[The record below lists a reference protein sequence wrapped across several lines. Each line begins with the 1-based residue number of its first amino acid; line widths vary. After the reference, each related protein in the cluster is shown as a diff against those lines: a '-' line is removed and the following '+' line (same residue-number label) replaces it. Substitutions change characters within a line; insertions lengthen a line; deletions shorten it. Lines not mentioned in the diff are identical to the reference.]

1 MNSAVRRAHETF
13 GAFGVETHLVICGSC
28 GHVALRTFRPGKG
41 YLRLPPAE
49 LLWRAHE
56 PEQAAAAIDLT
67 PE

>member
-1 MNSAVRRAHETF
+1 MRRAHETF

-49 LLWRAHE
+49 LLW
-56 PEQAAAAIDLT
+56 EQSAAAIDLT